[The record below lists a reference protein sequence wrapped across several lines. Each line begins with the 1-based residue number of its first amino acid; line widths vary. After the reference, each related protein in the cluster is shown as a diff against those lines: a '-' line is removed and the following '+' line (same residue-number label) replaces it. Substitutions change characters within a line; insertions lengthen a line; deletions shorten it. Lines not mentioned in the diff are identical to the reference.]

1 MNSDLQILYEDNHLL
16 AVYKPAGIL
25 VQGDR
30 SGEVCLMDE
39 VKEYLKNK
47 YQKTGNVFLGLIHR
61 LDRNVSGIVLFAKT
75 SKGASRLS
83 EQFREHSVEK
93 IYHAVVVGKPKQQ
106 RQILQ
111 HWLVKDENKNK
122 TTVYDKQV
130 AGSAP
135 AVLEYEVVK
144 SNGKYSL
151 VKIKLGTGRS
161 HQIRAQLAFIGFPLV
176 GDIKYGAP
184 EVLLN
189 QEVALSATSLSFDLA
204 TKEERKTISVSVPAH
219 WEKLYN

>member
-1 MNSDLQILYEDNHLL
+1 MSVQILYEDNHLL

-83 EQFREHSVEK
+83 EQFREHTVEK
-93 IYHAVVVGKPKQQ
+93 TYHAVVVGKPKQPK
-106 RQILQ
+106 QILQ
-111 HWLVKDENKNK
+111 HWLVKDESKNK
-122 TTVYDKQV
+122 TTVYDRQV
-130 AGSAP
+130 AGSAL
-135 AVLEYEVVK
+135 AELAYEVVE
-144 SNGKYSL
+144 SNGNYSL
-151 VKIKLGTGRS
+151 LKIRLGTGRS

-184 EVLLN
+184 EVLSN
-189 QEVALSATSLSFDLA
+189 QEIALSATSLSFNLA
-204 TKEERKTISVSVPAH
+204 TKEERKILEVPIPLY
-219 WEKLYN
+219 WQKLYA